1 LLHRDGNAVLPIR
14 HVERDIVVA
23 DVRGHPCGLE

>member
-23 DVRGHPCGLE
+23 DVRGRPCGLE